1 MPETSLPTYWRI
13 GLPRSATAVPLAR
26 ALVRTALL
34 DLRAPADGDTAER
47 LTADLVT
54 DAVAQARGADPL
66 ELVVELLPAA
76 PPAAA
81 PGDKPEFAAGPG
93 APPSPDGPAAGEADS
108 RAAGEADG
116 RGLLLIRTFGPDA
129 GAGAAP
135 YGKAVWFTL
144 AARPQPCRH

>member
-34 DLRAPADGDTAER
+34 DLRAPAGGDTAER
-47 LTADLVT
+47 LTAELVT
-54 DAVAQARGADPL
+54 DAVAQAHGADPL

-81 PGDKPEFAAGPG
+81 PGEPAFAAGPG
-93 APPSPDGPAAGEADS
+93 APLSPDGPAAS
-108 RAAGEADG
+108 EADG
-116 RGLLLIRTFGPDA
+116 RGLLLIRTFGPD
-129 GAGAAP
+129 AGAAP

>member
-34 DLRAPADGDTAER
+34 DLRAPAGGDTAER
-47 LTADLVT
+47 LTAELVT
-54 DAVAQARGADPL
+54 DAVAQAPGADPL
-66 ELVVELLPAA
+66 ELVVELLPAGC
-76 PPAAA
+76 PAAA
-81 PGDKPEFAAGPG
+81 PGDEPEFAAGPG
-93 APPSPDGPAAGEADS
+93 APPSPDGP
-108 RAAGEADG
+108 AAGEADG

-144 AARPQPCRH
+144 AARPLPCRH

>member
-34 DLRAPADGDTAER
+34 DLRAPAGGDTAER
-47 LTADLVT
+47 LTAELVT
-54 DAVAQARGADPL
+54 DAFAQARGADPL

-76 PPAAA
+76 PPAA
-81 PGDKPEFAAGPG
+81 PGEPAFAAGPG
-93 APPSPDGPAAGEADS
+93 TPPSPDGP
-108 RAAGEADG
+108 AAGEADG

-129 GAGAAP
+129 DAGAAP

-144 AARPQPCRH
+144 AARPLPCRH